1 MKKLSILLYALLA
14 TMAGFSQ
21 ALTIDAGDVPL
32 PATLVPFDDFIL
44 TNPPD
49 PSIGDNQ
56 TWDYS
61 GYFGDSVIIV
71 NYVTETDPLFL
82 ANGVDFHVL
91 TFKGLTSTLGYL
103 LNSEIDFNSNG
114 IYEVGLGINPAEYSL
129 AAFTGNSNDS
139 MIIPEQK
146 HLFLTDKTIMD
157 FPFTMGTTW
166 GSTTRRVTDF
176 ILTVQAFGLDHAPGQ
191 HVYTNVRTDEIVGW
205 GKMSVH
211 TGSGP
216 SIEYD
221 VLMDKVHEYNV
232 DSFYLNG
239 SPASPIL
246 LLAFGVSQGQHTNE
260 SYFYRFNREGAGS
273 YPYLI
278 SFFYDN
284 DPTYTNMTDART
296 NLNNLTT
303 GVKDLQS
310 DDYATLLFPNPSNS
324 NEINIKIIGREFG
337 ITDFAVF
344 DLQGRIVQQGKVDNT
359 SGDLIR
365 LSLSNVPVN
374 GTYVI
379 KLKDKDGREVVSEKV
394 NFNRQ

>member
-1 MKKLSILLYALLA
+1 MLAFALLTA
-14 TMAGFSQ
+14 MTGFSQ
-21 ALTIDAGDVPL
+21 AITIDASDVPL
-32 PATLVPFDDFIL
+32 PAALVPFDDFIL

-49 PSIGDNQ
+49 PSTGDNQ
-56 TWDYS
+56 TWNYS

-71 NYVTETDPLFL
+71 NYVPETDPFFL
-82 ANGVDFHVL
+82 SNGVDFHVL
-91 TFKGLTSTLGYL
+91 TFKGLTATLGYL

-129 AAFTGNSNDS
+129 AAFTGNNNDS

-146 HLFLTDKTIMD
+146 QIFLSDKTIMD

-166 GSTTRRVTDF
+166 ASSTRRVTDF
-176 ILTVQAFGLDHAPGQ
+176 TLTIQSFGLDHTPGQ
-191 HVYTNVRTDEIVGW
+191 HVYTNVRTDAIVGW
-205 GKMSVH
+205 GKISVH

-221 VLMDKVHEYNV
+221 VLMDKVHDFNI
-232 DSFYLNG
+232 DSFYLDG
-239 SPASPIL
+239 SPASPFL
-246 LLAFGVSQGQHTNE
+246 LAAFGVSQGQHTNE

-273 YPYLI
+273 YPYLAA
-278 SFFYDN
+278 FFYDN

-303 GVKDLQS
+303 GIKDFQ
-310 DDYATLLFPNPSNS
+310 DVDYTTLVFPNPSNS

-344 DLQGRIVQQGKVDNT
+344 DMQGRIVQQGKVDNA
-359 SGDLIR
+359 SVDLIR
-365 LSLSNVPVN
+365 LSLNNAISN

-379 KLKDKDGREVVSEKV
+379 KLKDKEGRDVVSEKV